1 MRARSILGS
10 KRTIAVMRALG
21 SRCAAKHVAEVIGGG
36 SRPEESLSMGVGSV
50 PDIALGDGDDDQEGE
65 QLQRLRGT
73 KNCGLWPSNVP
84 AHGGMISQIFPAFL
98 GHVKV
103 PTTGS
108 QPPQPNVRW
117 SKSKPYFRRARS

>member
-84 AHGGMISQIFPAFL
+84 AHARNDISDLSCFP
-98 GHVKV
+98 GTRKSPYHRV
-103 PTTGS
+103 TT
-108 QPPQPNVRW
+108 PPAQCAVV
-117 SKSKPYFRRARS
+117 